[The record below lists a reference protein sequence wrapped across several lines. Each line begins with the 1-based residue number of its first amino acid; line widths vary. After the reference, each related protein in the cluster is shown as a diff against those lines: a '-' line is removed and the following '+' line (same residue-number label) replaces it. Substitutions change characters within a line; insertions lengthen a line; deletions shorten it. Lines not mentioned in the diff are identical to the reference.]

1 MKLKVSITT
10 NLKIKAV
17 QDKVK
22 EATARGLKD
31 VIIDMAGDV
40 VKGSPVAEV
49 GGGTNRRSIEY
60 KAKGLSGSI
69 YSTSKYGGYLEV
81 GTYKMAARPY
91 FRPALDKHCKKLPE
105 RIKERLR

>member
-22 EATARGLKD
+22 EATEKGFKD
-31 VIIDMAGDV
+31 VIVDIANDV
-40 VKGSPVAEV
+40 IKIHPWETKTGTNSRSIRYKIEGIKGSV
-49 GGGTNRRSIEY
+49 
-60 KAKGLSGSI
+60 
-69 YSTSKYGGYLEV
+69 YSTSGYGGWLEV
-81 GTYKMAARPY
+81 GTRRMRRAYPY
-91 FRPALDKHCKKLPE
+91 FKPAYDKHFKKLPE